1 MKSTLSVTAPVLV
14 ALAAAV
20 SGAHAT
26 GRYDAEY
33 NVISKGSLQ
42 TSGIGKEATA
52 HPLCLDNLGQ
62 SSDGSSVGV
71 YDCHGEGGNQAFLYT
86 TDDQIRLW
94 IPESEETTNHEQVK
108 NVHRCLDAASPPD
121 DPTAI
126 PRTVR
131 QFLCH
136 GKGGNQ
142 EWFHRWDDH
151 TIRHIMEESLQC
163 LETYAL
169 EGGGVGLQVNLCD
182 GSLGQ
187 KWTWHAPRVR
197 NYKRVDDGT
206 CNDHGGSLIL
216 TEFGCEKAAAALRLD
231 DTGIEVN
238 NLRSRPYGCYY
249 IESQKEHGRLHL
261 NLNEDNI
268 DRSASRTMTP
278 LCNLGLA
285 SKMKRRNDDEL

>member
-197 NYKRVDDGT
+197 SKSGKILCFSCSTSRICT
-206 CNDHGGSLIL
+206 AKPQKTSSSLFDLGDSHTPFKIL
-216 TEFGCEKAAAALRLD
+216 IILIHSSALCTQTTNELT
-231 DTGIEVN
+231 TG
-238 NLRSRPYGCYY
+238 R
-249 IESQKEHGRLHL
+249 
-261 NLNEDNI
+261 
-268 DRSASRTMTP
+268 ATTME
-278 LCNLGLA
+278 A
-285 SKMKRRNDDEL
+285 R